1 MNSNANTTRDGKRK
15 QRSPSVADDRFPP
28 LSISIGHFL
37 TDGSD
42 REFRQLIYRLLSF
55 SGLMTRHRDYYAS
68 YIGVTGPQYSMLSV
82 IAENRTVT
90 VSQIADHMR
99 VSSQFVAAE
108 IGKLMRNDL
117 VQKRPNETDGRSMY
131 LGLTAKGQN
140 LLRELGPIR
149 RDSNDLMYGSLTEE
163 KAKALREIIETLI
176 VDAERAIHALD
187 APDKRGEKAPSA
199 RPEKP
204 LAPGNPSRKVP
215 RFVKSPVSK

>member
-1 MNSNANTTRDGKRK
+1 MTKTGMNSNVNRTDYRKRK

-28 LSISIGHFL
+28 LSISIEHFL
-37 TDGSD
+37 RDGSD

-55 SGLMTRHRDYYAS
+55 SALMTRHRDYYAS
-68 YIGVTGPQYSMLSV
+68 FIGVTGPQYSMMSV
-82 IAENRTVT
+82 MAENRTVT

-108 IGKLMRNDL
+108 IGKLMRNNL

-131 LGLTAKGQN
+131 LGLTAKGQT

-149 RDSNDLMYGSLTEE
+149 RGSNDLMYGSLTDER
-163 KAKALREIIETLI
+163 AKALREIIDTLI
-176 VDAERAIHALD
+176 VDAERAIYALD
-187 APDKRGEKAPSA
+187 APDKRGKKAPSA

-204 LAPGNPSRKVP
+204 VAPGNSRRKATI
-215 RFVKSPVSK
+215 

>member
-1 MNSNANTTRDGKRK
+1 MAKTPMISNSNRIRDGKRK
-15 QRSPSVADDRFPP
+15 QRGLSLADDRFPP

-37 TDGSD
+37 TAGSD

-55 SGLMTRHRDYYAS
+55 SALMTRHRDYYAS
-68 YIGVTGPQYSMLSV
+68 YIGVTGSQYSMISV

-99 VSSQFVAAE
+99 VSSQFIAAE
-108 IGKLMRNDL
+108 IGKLMRNGL
-117 VQKRPNETDGRSMY
+117 VQKWPNETDGRSMY

-149 RDSNDLMYGSLTEE
+149 RESNDLMYGSLTDER
-163 KAKALREIIETLI
+163 AKALREIIDTLI

-187 APDKRGEKAPSA
+187 APDKRGKKAPSA
-199 RPEKP
+199 RSGKP
-204 LAPGNPSRKVP
+204 LAPGNSRHKV
-215 RFVKSPVSK
+215 KL